1 LRGATMLRYSAKLMT
16 DYSARYPALTK
27 CFLGAIDAHPNPRAQ
42 IYRAAEG
49 WQAYPSAEVLRRVAG
64 LAKAFA
70 GLGVCAGDRVGI
82 FAPNSPEWHVADFA
96 ALGLGAVDVP
106 IYYNE
111 SPDRLTYIWNDAG
124 VKVALVSGT
133 DQAQK
138 LAGCRGRLSALEKVI
153 AVNAPA
159 ELRGEFLD
167 YAELIAGAGEAEITE
182 YRRSA
187 TQVTS
192 AQLAT
197 LIYTS
202 GTTGEPKGV
211 MLSHSNLTSNC
222 IDAVAAIEYLP
233 DDVELSFLPLSHVYE
248 RIFDCAALFHGVSIA
263 YLGKIEDLPKAL
275 LEVRPTIA
283 AAVPRVFEKTY
294 ASIVEKGR
302 LEHGVKRNIFEW
314 ALRVAA
320 EAVPWKA
327 YQQPASVA
335 LKWKWALANRIVY
348 AKIRTGIGGRLRIF
362 YSGGA
367 PLAKELAEFL
377 WAVGVPV
384 YQGYGL
390 TESSPV
396 ISTNTPKENKVG
408 TVGRPIP
415 RCEVRIAEDGEI
427 LASGPNVMQ
436 GYYNKPEATREAI
449 TPDGWLRTGDI
460 GHLDADGYLV
470 ITDRKK
476 ELLKTA
482 AGKFVAPA
490 PIEIK
495 LRTSPFIANAIVVGD
510 RRKFVSAL
518 VVPNRTAIAE
528 KARAEGIALD
538 GERISNDA
546 WARELIGDEVE
557 RLTVD
562 LAQFERPKRFALID
576 KDFTVES
583 GELTHAMKLKRRV
596 VLQKYGDVVEQLYAD
611 VEEPKPIKS
620 K

>member
-1 LRGATMLRYSAKLMT
+1 M
-16 DYSARYPALTK
+16 DYPARYPSLTK
-27 CFLGAIDAHPNPRAQ
+27 LFLDAIDNHPNPRAQ
-42 IYRAAEG
+42 IWRASEG
-49 WQAYPSAEVLRRVAG
+49 NWQAYSSAEMLRRVAS
-64 LAKAFA
+64 LANAFVS
-70 GLGVCAGDRVGI
+70 LGVRAGDHVGI

-96 ALGLGAVDVP
+96 VLGLGAADVP

-111 SPDRLTYIWNDAG
+111 SPDRLAYIWNDAA
-124 VKVALVSGT
+124 VKVALVAGA
-133 DQAQK
+133 DQARK
-138 LAGCRGRLSALEKVI
+138 LAACRARLPVLEKVI
-153 AVNAPA
+153 AVNAPQ

-167 YAELIAGAGEAEITE
+167 YSALIASAGDAEVGE
-182 YRRSA
+182 YRRRA
-187 TQVTS
+187 AEVTS

-211 MLSHSNLTSNC
+211 MLSHSNLSSNC
-222 IDAVAAIEYLP
+222 IDAVAGIEYLP
-233 DDVELSFLPLSHVYE
+233 DDIELSFLPLSHVYE
-248 RIFDCAALFHGVSIA
+248 RIFDCSALFHGVSIA
-263 YLGKIEDLPKAL
+263 YLDRIEDVSKAL

-283 AAVPRVFEKTY
+283 AAVPRLFEKTY
-294 ASIVEKGR
+294 TAILEKGR
-302 LEHGVKRNIFEW
+302 QEPGIKRKIFDW

-327 YQQPASVA
+327 YGRVPSAA
-335 LKWKWALANRIVY
+335 LQWKWAVANRIVY
-348 AKIRTGIGGRLRIF
+348 AKIRAGLGGRLRIF

-396 ISTNTPKENKVG
+396 ISTNTPRANKVG

-415 RCEVRIAEDGEI
+415 NCEVKIAEDGEI
-427 LASGPNVMQ
+427 LDRGPNVMQ
-436 GYYNKPEATREAI
+436 GYYNKPESTREAI

-490 PIEIK
+490 PIEIR
-495 LRTSPFIANAIVVGD
+495 LRTSPYISSAMVVGD
-510 RRKFVSAL
+510 GKKFVSAL
-518 VVPNRTAIAE
+518 IVPNRTAIEA
-528 KARAEGIALD
+528 KARAEGTALG
-538 GERISNDA
+538 GESIHKDA
-546 WARELIGDEVE
+546 WVRELIACEME
-557 RLTVD
+557 RLTAD
-562 LAQFERPKRFALID
+562 LAQYERPKRFALID
-576 KDFTVES
+576 KDFSVEG
-583 GELTHAMKLKRRV
+583 GELTHALKLKRRV
-596 VLQKYGDVVEQLYAD
+596 VLQKYGDAITQIYAD
-611 VEEPKPIKS
+611 VEEPKPQMRT
-620 K
+620 

>member
-1 LRGATMLRYSAKLMT
+1 M
-16 DYSARYPALTK
+16 DYAARYPSLTK
-27 CFLGAIDAHPNPRAQ
+27 LFLEAIDGHPNSRAQ
-42 IYRAAEG
+42 VYRAAEG
-49 WQAYPSAEVLRRVAG
+49 WKAYSSAEMLRRVAG

-70 GLGVCAGDRVGI
+70 GLGICVGDRVGI
-82 FAPNSPEWHVADFA
+82 FASNSPEWHVADFA

-124 VKVALVSGT
+124 VKVALVSGVEQT
-133 DQAQK
+133 RK
-138 LAGCRGRLSALEKVI
+138 LATCRARLPALEKVI
-153 AVNAPA
+153 AVNAPE
-159 ELRGEFLD
+159 ELQGEFLD
-167 YAELIAGAGEAEITE
+167 YAALIADAGDAEVAE
-182 YRRSA
+182 YRRRA
-187 TQVTS
+187 AEVTS

-211 MLSHSNLTSNC
+211 MLSHSNLASNC

-263 YLGKIEDLPKAL
+263 YLGKIEDLPKAI
-275 LEVRPTIA
+275 LEVHPTIA

-302 LEHGVKRNIFEW
+302 QEHGAKRKIFDW

-327 YQQPASVA
+327 YKQPAGA
-335 LKWKWALANRIVY
+335 MLRGKWNIANRIVY
-348 AKIRTGIGGRLRIF
+348 AKIREGLGGRLRIF

-396 ISTNTPKENKVG
+396 ISTNTPKANKVG

-415 RCEVRIAEDGEI
+415 HCEVRIAEDGEI

-470 ITDRKK
+470 ITDRKR

-495 LRTSPFIANAIVVGD
+495 LRTSPFIANAMVVGD
-510 RRKFVSAL
+510 TKKFVSAL
-518 VVPNRTAIAE
+518 IVPNRTAIAA
-528 KARAEGIALD
+528 KARAEGIALGD
-538 GERISNDA
+538 NAICNNA
-546 WARELIGDEVE
+546 WVRELISSEME
-557 RLTVD
+557 RLTAD
-562 LAQFERPKRFALID
+562 FAQYEKPKRFALID
-576 KDFTVES
+576 KDFTVEG
-583 GELTHAMKLKRRV
+583 GELTHALKLKRRV
-596 VLQKYGDVVEQLYAD
+596 VLQKYSDAIAQMYAD
-611 VEEPKPIKS
+611 LEEPKPQTS
-620 K
+620 R

>member
-1 LRGATMLRYSAKLMT
+1 M
-16 DYSARYPALTK
+16 DYSARYPSLTK
-27 CFLGAIDAHPNPRAQ
+27 CFLEAIDRRPNPRAQ
-42 IYRAAEG
+42 MYRAPEG
-49 WQAYPSAEVLRRVAG
+49 WKAYSSAEMLRRVAG

-70 GLGVCAGDRVGI
+70 ALGVCAGDRVGI

-124 VKVALVSGT
+124 VKVALVAGVE
-133 DQAQK
+133 QARK
-138 LAGCRGRLSALEKVI
+138 LAACRARLPALEKVI
-153 AVNAPA
+153 AVNVPE
-159 ELRGEFLD
+159 ELQGEFLD
-167 YAELIAGAGEAEITE
+167 YAVLIADAGDAEVVE
-182 YRRSA
+182 YRKRA
-187 TQVTS
+187 AEVTS

-211 MLSHSNLTSNC
+211 MLSHANLASNC
-222 IDAVAAIEYLP
+222 IDAVAAIEYLR

-248 RIFDCAALFHGVSIA
+248 RIFDLAALFHGASIA
-263 YLGKIEDLPKAL
+263 YLGKIEDVSKAL

-283 AAVPRVFEKTY
+283 AAVPRLFEKTY
-294 ASIVEKGR
+294 ASILEKGR
-302 LEHGVKRNIFEW
+302 QERGVKRQIFDW
-314 ALRVAA
+314 ALRVAVD
-320 EAVPWKA
+320 AVSWKA
-327 YQQPASVA
+327 YQQAPSAA
-335 LKWKWALANRIVY
+335 LRWKWSIANRIVY
-348 AKIRTGIGGRLRIF
+348 SKIREGLGGRLRIF

-367 PLAKELAEFL
+367 LLAKELAEFF

-396 ISTNTPKENKVG
+396 ISTNTPKANKVG

-415 RCEVRIAEDGEI
+415 HCGVKVAEDGEI
-427 LASGPNVMQ
+427 LAQGPNVMQ
-436 GYYNKPEATREAI
+436 GYYNKPEATQEAI

-495 LRTSPFIANAIVVGD
+495 LRTSPFIANAMVVGD
-510 RRKFVSAL
+510 TKKFVSAL
-518 VVPNRTAIAE
+518 IVPNRTAIAA

-538 GERISNDA
+538 GENISNNA
-546 WARELIGDEVE
+546 WARELIGGEME
-557 RLTVD
+557 RLTAD
-562 LAQFERPKRFALID
+562 LAQYERPKRFALID
-576 KDFTVES
+576 KDFTVEG
-583 GELTHAMKLKRRV
+583 GELTHALKLKRRV
-596 VLQKYGDVVEQLYAD
+596 VLQEYSDAIAQLYAD
-611 VEEPKPIKS
+611 VEEPKPQTS
-620 K
+620 R